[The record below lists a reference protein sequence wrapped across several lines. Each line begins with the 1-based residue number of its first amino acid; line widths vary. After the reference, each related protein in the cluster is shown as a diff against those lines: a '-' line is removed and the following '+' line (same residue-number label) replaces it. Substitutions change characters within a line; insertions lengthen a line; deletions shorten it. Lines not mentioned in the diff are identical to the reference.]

1 MTNGKFQCIIYK
13 NPIYGGLIFLKKIFL
28 LLKRAGRKSL
38 GRNGSFFLIS
48 TAPLVILQLAYAL
61 FLFFSLGEYERLC
74 RLDEISLSLE
84 NTVLCLFISVLTAF
98 LCDAAERR
106 SEREKN
112 GKQNQDRAMRLGLVL
127 T

>member
-1 MTNGKFQCIIYK
+1 M
-13 NPIYGGLIFLKKIFL
+13 
-28 LLKRAGRKSL
+28 
-38 GRNGSFFLIS
+38 
-48 TAPLVILQLAYAL
+48 ILQLAYAL

-106 SEREKN
+106 SERGKN
-112 GKQNQDRAMRLGLVL
+112 EKQNLHKK
-127 T
+127 

>member
-1 MTNGKFQCIIYK
+1 M
-13 NPIYGGLIFLKKIFL
+13 KKIFL

-112 GKQNQDRAMRLGLVL
+112 GKENLHKK
-127 T
+127 

>member
-1 MTNGKFQCIIYK
+1 M
-13 NPIYGGLIFLKKIFL
+13 
-28 LLKRAGRKSL
+28 
-38 GRNGSFFLIS
+38 
-48 TAPLVILQLAYAL
+48 ILQLAYAL

-112 GKQNQDRAMRLGLVL
+112 GKQNLHKK
-127 T
+127 

>member
-1 MTNGKFQCIIYK
+1 M
-13 NPIYGGLIFLKKIFL
+13 KKIFSM
-28 LLKRAGRKSL
+28 LKRTWRKSL

-106 SEREKN
+106 FEREKN
-112 GKQNQDRAMRLGLVL
+112 GKQNLHKK
-127 T
+127 